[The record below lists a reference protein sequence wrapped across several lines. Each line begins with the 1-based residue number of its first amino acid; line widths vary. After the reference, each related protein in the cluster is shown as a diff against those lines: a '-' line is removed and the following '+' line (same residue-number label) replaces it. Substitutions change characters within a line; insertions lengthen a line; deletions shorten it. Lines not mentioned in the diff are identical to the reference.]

1 MGFRRHG
8 MAVSFEYEWY
18 EDSGQR
24 YRLYGVELWEFSPAG
39 LDAAKTH
46 WGYKRTITLSLQNQD
61 F

>member
-1 MGFRRHG
+1 